1 MSLAINDELN
11 FLSISLNGLDLYSK
25 HCWQH
30 QCFEYCWAGLAQ
42 HEDLLFF
49 PHTATTAGCWRWVR
63 SWKGRQLEK
72 WIGAAQRDIPG
83 YVTCSATNL
92 RGSGFVGGSHGLE
105 THGSL
110 LSYWP
115 SSFPHHSSCLYA
127 FSSFQH
133 LLNCLC
139 FDPWGF
145 FCFCSSYSLPSPVKS
160 WRVSEQLGRAYLWP
174 EWVHHTPVHYQN
186 FTVLQQKKL
195 ISEAKNRKEI
205 TEI

>member
-11 FLSISLNGLDLYSK
+11 FLPISLNGLDLYSK

-30 QCFEYCWAGLAQ
+30 QCFKYCWAGLAQ
-42 HEDLLFF
+42 HKDLLFF

-110 LSYWP
+110 LSHCSLIFIPPSFKLFVCLFIFPALTKLSLFWP
-115 SSFPHHSSCLYA
+115 MRFFLLLLFLLSSLSS
-127 FSSFQH
+127 
-133 LLNCLC
+133 
-139 FDPWGF
+139 
-145 FCFCSSYSLPSPVKS
+145 
-160 WRVSEQLGRAYLWP
+160 
-174 EWVHHTPVHYQN
+174 
-186 FTVLQQKKL
+186 
-195 ISEAKNRKEI
+195 
-205 TEI
+205 